1 VPAPSENLNLA
12 NAMLEATR
20 KIESALV
27 QKLNCMYFVARKVSM
42 LTVEAMQRKEAQ
54 QENKQEMYLKTS
66 KELNQLINLYFSIEV
81 EESME
86 VQIAGSEEE
95 RNDLMPLLYINDCR
109 EKATLESEIR
119 TVLREYHAG

>member
-1 VPAPSENLNLA
+1 MFAVPAPSENLNLA

-81 EESME
+81 EGKCFF
-86 VQIAGSEEE
+86 AL
-95 RNDLMPLLYINDCR
+95 N
-109 EKATLESEIR
+109 
-119 TVLREYHAG
+119 

>member
-81 EESME
+81 EGKCFF
-86 VQIAGSEEE
+86 AL
-95 RNDLMPLLYINDCR
+95 N
-109 EKATLESEIR
+109 
-119 TVLREYHAG
+119 

>member
-1 VPAPSENLNLA
+1 
-12 NAMLEATR
+12 MLEATR

-81 EESME
+81 EGKCFF
-86 VQIAGSEEE
+86 AL
-95 RNDLMPLLYINDCR
+95 N
-109 EKATLESEIR
+109 
-119 TVLREYHAG
+119 